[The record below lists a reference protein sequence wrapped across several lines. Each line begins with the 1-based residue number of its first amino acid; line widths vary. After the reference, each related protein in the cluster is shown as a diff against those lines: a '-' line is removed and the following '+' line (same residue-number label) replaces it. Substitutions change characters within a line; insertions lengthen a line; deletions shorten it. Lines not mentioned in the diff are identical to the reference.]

1 MRRFPHLRILILA
14 LALLLC
20 VPLHFSCTS
29 KDNELNSDSSEPTVS
44 STEPIQPL
52 PTQPNSSDISEKP
65 RWDKDGELK
74 ILCIGN
80 SFSIDSMQYLYG
92 ILEDMGIEKIKLG
105 NLYVS
110 GCSLQTH
117 LTNAQTNNAGYTY
130 YINTSG
136 SRSDSEGYRMADVI
150 RSDIWD
156 FICFQQASHESGDA
170 PTYKYLS
177 DLIDYVEKISPTSRF
192 VWNMTWA
199 YQQDSTHSFFPKYD
213 SNQITMYNAIVSATE
228 SKVLA
233 EKRIELVIPAGTAI
247 QNARASW
254 LGDTLTRDGYHLSD
268 PLGRYIVALTF
279 AEALTGTSVEN
290 VKYCPAGVSERQSI
304 LAKECAM
311 LALKTPFA
319 QSKPQTPA
327 PEEISLDNYSLLAL
341 DFQRGFWNSV
351 GAAGTEFDRVQGSEL
366 ANKFYSTQVFTK
378 EELPVGSVIVLADGW
393 QYRPEGW
400 INSSVISSSLRPSVT
415 SSKVIVIDDVWW
427 GDFSER
433 AFNVCKKPQVS
444 LMDLEEND
452 MREVFQIYVPR

>member
-1 MRRFPHLRILILA
+1 MRQFSHLRVLILA
-14 LALLLC
+14 LAFLLC
-20 VPLHFSCTS
+20 VPLLFSCTS
-29 KDNELNSDSSEPTVS
+29 KGNELNSDSSEPTLS
-44 STEPIQPL
+44 STEPIQTL
-52 PTQPNSSDISEKP
+52 PTQPNSSSVSEKP

-92 ILEDMGIEKIKLG
+92 ILEDMGIENIKLG

-136 SRSDSEGYRMADVI
+136 NWSDSEGYRMADVI

-177 DLIDYVEKISPTSRF
+177 ELIDYVEKLSPTSRF

-199 YQQDSTHSFFPKYD
+199 YQQNSTHSFFPKYD

-228 SKVLA
+228 SKVLD
-233 EKRIELVIPAGTAI
+233 EKRIELVIPSGTAI

-279 AEALTGTSVEN
+279 AEVLTGTSVEN
-290 VKYCPAGVSERQSI
+290 VKYCPTGVSERQSI

-327 PEEISLDNYSLLAL
+327 PEEISLDNFSLLAL

-378 EELPVGSVIVLADGW
+378 EKLPVGSVIVLADGW

-415 SSKVIVIDDVWW
+415 NSKVIVIDDAWW

-433 AFNVCKKPQVS
+433 AFNVCKNPQVS
-444 LMDLEEND
+444 LMDLEAD
-452 MREVFQIYVPR
+452 DIREVLKIYVPR